1 MIQQIHVRK
10 RQFIKTINGNI
21 THPLL
26 REILH
31 RWGGT
36 RQTPLICHIHRAYL
50 QPFKKYVVYNL
61 EGVVWLRPRPCWG

>member
-1 MIQQIHVRK
+1 MAVVSTSVVMNFTFSSDDTTKRVRK
-10 RQFIKTINGNI
+10 RQFIKTVNGNI

-36 RQTPLICHIHRAYL
+36 HRTPLMRQIHIAYL
-50 QPFKKYVVYNL
+50 QAFIKIRN
-61 EGVVWLRPRPCWG
+61 